1 MIFHGVF
8 FLYFSLYINDLLIFN
23 TMNTLSNMAW
33 YFVEAL
39 ILRATIP

>member
-8 FLYFSLYINDLLIFN
+8 FLCFSFYIKDLSVFN
-23 TMNTLSNMAW
+23 TMNAPNNMAW

-39 ILRATIP
+39 ILMATIP

>member
-8 FLYFSLYINDLLIFN
+8 FLYFSYYISDLSIFN
-23 TMNTLSNMAW
+23 TMNALNNMAW

>member
-1 MIFHGVF
+1 MIFMAWYLCYF
-8 FLYFSLYINDLLIFN
+8 FFYINGLTYFD
-23 TMNTLSNMAW
+23 TMNGLKSMAW